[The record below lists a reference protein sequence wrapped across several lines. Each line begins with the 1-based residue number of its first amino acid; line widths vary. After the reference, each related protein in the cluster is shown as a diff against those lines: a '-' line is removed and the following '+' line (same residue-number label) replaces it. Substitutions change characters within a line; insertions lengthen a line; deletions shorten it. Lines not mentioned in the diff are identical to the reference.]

1 MEILP
6 SYINLYDSPNNYIL
20 NKNNIFDA
28 EGVPTKRKTIIKNG
42 ILNSVIGDLFSSYQY
57 NVDCSGNSKAI
68 FPFYHDYTMSKTHLI
83 WDIRMKN
90 KCKQENINY
99 EIINFTL
106 GAQFNN
112 ITGYFE
118 GTANYKDNTQNPPRY
133 NKCQI
138 HIHYTEIFKYLTEVE
153 NYEWFGSN
161 YIPEFII
168 HFDKKENNS

>member
-68 FPFYHDYTMSKTHLI
+68 FPFYHDYTMSKNHFI
-83 WDIRMKN
+83 WDIKMEN
-90 KCKQENINY
+90 KCKQEKS
-99 EIINFTL
+99 
-106 GAQFNN
+106 
-112 ITGYFE
+112 IT
-118 GTANYKDNTQNPPRY
+118 KLL
-133 NKCQI
+133 I
-138 HIHYTEIFKYLTEVE
+138 LH
-153 NYEWFGSN
+153 
-161 YIPEFII
+161 
-168 HFDKKENNS
+168 